1 MSLRVVYDNQMLVP
15 REEMVP
21 ALIINPHNP
30 PPWLQ
35 NSPVQPQIIYIQQ
48 QQQNYVQQVQQLDQN
63 QVYIQQYGYQN
74 PQMFIPN
81 YEQIRPIQIVPNVM
95 QVPANAEYSNE
106 RMVQTMPQTFAP
118 TQTNVQNQMPI
129 QNIQNPVNTMTM
141 PIQSQ
146 QLPERIEN
154 PHTQVRFADV
164 RVPNVIQMRP
174 AEPVRQMQPNQ
185 IQVPRPETQFRPNAR
200 MIRPQIPTTAV
211 HRRPVL
217 NSNIVRTPRFA
228 YRPIQPRLRTQI
240 PVQKRFVQSTSM
252 PNVINVTN
260 MGPTPV
266 NTMETVNRKRKS
278 ESPDEIQKKLNILAI
293 NNSPILLGQLANPTI
308 QNEIKTEKPPIPV
321 AITNNSVSTQV
332 KKIDLD
338 TSQTNSTHGLVNQIN
353 LAQSLLDK
361 EKLVRNTVFTQA
373 RGRILNVKNET
384 KPENVTIDVQTD
396 EIMKQTTEETKTV
409 ETNVKENKDINKVEI
424 DENIRNV
431 NKGINNR
438 SETTEDMKLTDKDYI
453 LTHVLDGFVIQESN
467 VAFPIRK
474 PLVEKT
480 IRLSSET
487 KELIPNAEDIAD
499 KDLED
504 HIPSVAIVVDRSK
517 KLDEKEN
524 DVDSGNPFR
533 NLTPATIKTWTVEQL
548 TKHLDDRGWP
558 DTSAAFFE
566 HEIDGES
573 LLLVSKSQLLT
584 IGVKEHQ
591 ADIIMEFMSR

>member
-1 MSLRVVYDNQMLVP
+1 
-15 REEMVP
+15 MVP

-48 QQQNYVQQVQQLDQN
+48 QQQNYVQQLQQVQQVQQIDQN

-106 RMVQTMPQTFAP
+106 RIVQSMQQTFTP
-118 TQTNVQNQMPI
+118 TQNVQHQNIPI
-129 QNIQNPVNTMTM
+129 QNMQNQVNTMTM
-141 PIQSQ
+141 PIQNQ
-146 QLPERIEN
+146 QPDRIEN

-174 AEPVRQMQPNQ
+174 PEPVRQMQPNQ
-185 IQVPRPETQFRPNAR
+185 IQVPRPEQQFRPNTR
-200 MIRPQIPTTAV
+200 MIRPQIPTTTV

-217 NSNIVRTPRFA
+217 NNNIVRTPRFA
-228 YRPIQPRLRTQI
+228 YRPIQPRLRSQMPI
-240 PVQKRFVQSTSM
+240 QKRFVQSTSM

-260 MGPTPV
+260 MAPTPI
-266 NTMETVNRKRKS
+266 NTMENVSRKRKS

-293 NNSPILLGQLANPTI
+293 NNSPILLGQLATPAI
-308 QNEIKTEKPPIPV
+308 QSEIKTDKPPIPV
-321 AITNNSVSTQV
+321 AVTNNSVSTQV
-332 KKIDLD
+332 QKNDLEAP
-338 TSQTNSTHGLVNQIN
+338 QINSTHGLVNQIN

-361 EKLVRNTVFTQA
+361 EKLVRNTVYTQA
-373 RGRILNVKNET
+373 RGRILNVKNEI
-384 KPENVTIDVQTD
+384 KPENVSIDVQTD
-396 EIMKQTTEETKTV
+396 EVMKESKEEPPKVV
-409 ETNVKENKDINKVEI
+409 EIEVKENKDIKKVEEV

-431 NKGINNR
+431 NKGINTR

-487 KELIPNAEDIAD
+487 KELIPNVEDIAD

-517 KLDEKEN
+517 KLEEKEKES
-524 DVDSGNPFR
+524 DVDRDNPFR

-548 TKHLDDRGWP
+548 TKHLDERGWS

-584 IGVKEHQ
+584 IGVKEQQ
-591 ADIIMEFMSR
+591 ADIIMEIMNR